1 MAEADGLYKEMLDN
15 LHDGVY
21 FVDRRRRITYW
32 NKGAERITGYLA
44 SDVVGHSCPDNLLN
58 HEDGN
63 GKLLCRGQC
72 PLAETMADGQLRQ
85 AEVYLHNA
93 QGQRLPV
100 LVRASPLRDQEGR
113 IIGAVETFSDN
124 SNAIATRQRV
134 THLLQEAE
142 NDALTGL
149 SNRRTIE
156 RRLQG
161 SLAEWRQGDPSFGLL
176 FIDIDYFKLINDT
189 YGHAVGDQTLKMIAD
204 TLRRSLRGTDLV
216 GRWGGEEFVIV
227 LYGVE
232 QRRLASVA
240 NKLRALIAASALRY
254 EQHLIRVTASIGATL
269 NRPGDTLGE
278 LVRRADQLLYRSKA
292 AGRNCVSLTLDNAA
306 VPDRPWVVVESE
318 SSL

>member
-1 MAEADGLYKEMLDN
+1 MAEPDGLYKEMLDN

-32 NKGAERITGYLA
+32 NKAAERITGYSAGEVL
-44 SDVVGHSCPDNLLN
+44 GHFCADNLLN
-58 HEDGN
+58 HEDDT
-63 GKLLCRGQC
+63 GKLLCRGHC
-72 PLAETMADGQLRQ
+72 PLAESMTDGQLRQ
-85 AEVYLHNA
+85 AEVYLHNV
-93 QGQRLPV
+93 QGQRVPV
-100 LVRASPLRDQEGR
+100 LVRASPLRNPEGR

-124 SNAIATRQRV
+124 SSAVAARQRV

-142 NDALTGL
+142 SDALTGL

-161 SLAEWRQGDPSFGLL
+161 SLAEWRQGDPPFGLL
-176 FIDIDYFKLINDT
+176 FIDIDYFKRINDT
-189 YGHAVGDQTLKMIAD
+189 YGHVVGDQMLKMVAD

-269 NRPGDTLGE
+269 NRPGDTLSE

-292 AGRNCVSLTLDNAA
+292 AGRNCVSLI
-306 VPDRPWVVVESE
+306 
-318 SSL
+318 